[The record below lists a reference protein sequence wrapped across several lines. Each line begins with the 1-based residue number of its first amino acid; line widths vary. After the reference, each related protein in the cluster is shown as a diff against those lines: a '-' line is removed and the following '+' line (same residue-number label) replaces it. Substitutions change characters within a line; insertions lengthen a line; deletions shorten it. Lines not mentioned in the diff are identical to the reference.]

1 MPNRSHLRRYGLC
14 NDPVQVSNESHTMSL
29 GVFDPEYMKMLYP
42 VDQRSGFPSSDL
54 ARVLSDSVS
63 SAEKERIISR
73 LQRQDGQFLPA
84 DLTDGD
90 VFALVPPR
98 FMLGDQVSVQKWRD
112 YLASDVLP
120 YMADQ
125 LKSVDLVPTPNTPNT
140 NEPSNTDNHE

>member
-1 MPNRSHLRRYGLC
+1 MPNLSHLRKYGLY
-14 NDPVQVSNESHTMSL
+14 NTPVQVSNDAHDLSH
-29 GVFDPEYMKMLYP
+29 GVFDPEYMAMLYP
-42 VDQRSGFPSSDL
+42 VDERSGFPSSDL

-73 LQRQDGQFLPA
+73 LQRQDGKFLPA
-84 DLTDGD
+84 DISDAD

-120 YMADQ
+120 YMADE
-125 LKSVDLVPTPNTPNT
+125 LKSVDLTPEPNSP
-140 NEPSNTDNHE
+140 NVEPSNTNDHE